1 MVRLM
6 LSICVV
12 FTVAFLAAADPA
24 PKAAAG
30 NAELAVQKKDERF
43 VPITDKVA
51 TIELKS
57 SDTVIYRTAN
67 IGIGEALVLEFPD
80 GIVLAGNP
88 VVGDNALLKIE
99 VEVNPLMLKVW
110 SLPFQGVSESE
121 MWGINTNL
129 QIRTNVGV
137 TIIINFV
144 VQSVDKASNRIIFT
158 YPEFSAKQ
166 KDMQD
171 QFIVLKNALQE
182 EHKKAMAD
190 VEKIAERRKLEML
203 TREFGE
209 FFMCNSYKN
218 REETELVFLQSDR
231 ICKVGPETI
240 LINFVVKNRYRN
252 YFYLDQVKVFAVQGG
267 NEVEMTSF
275 YWVDKYG
282 IKFDEALKG
291 AIGFTIKDYTVSYII
306 EITEQSGKLRKIR
319 LEVGF

>member
-1 MVRLM
+1 MRRMSALWIVVCAAAALM
-6 LSICVV
+6 
-12 FTVAFLAAADPA
+12 AADPA
-24 PKAAAG
+24 PKAAGAG
-30 NAELAVQKKDERF
+30 ELTVPKKDERF

-67 IGIGEALVLEFPD
+67 IGIGEALVLEFPE
-80 GIVLAGNP
+80 GMVLAGNP

-99 VEVNPLMLKVW
+99 VEVNPLTLKVW
-110 SLPFQGVSESE
+110 SLPFQGVAENE

-129 QIRTNVGV
+129 QLRTNVGV

-144 VQSVDKASNRIIFT
+144 VQSVEKASNRIIFT

-171 QFIVLKNALQE
+171 QFVVLKNALQE

-190 VEKIAERRKLEML
+190 VEKIAERRKLEMM

-209 FFMCNSYKN
+209 FYMCNTYKN
-218 REETELVFLQSDR
+218 REEKELVFLSSDR
-231 ICKVGPETI
+231 ICKIGPETI
-240 LINFVVKNRYRN
+240 LINFIVKNRYRN
-252 YFYLDQVKVFAVQGG
+252 YFYLDQVKVYAVQGG

-291 AIGFTIKDYTVSYII
+291 AVGFTIKDYTVSYII